1 MDLIAH
7 RGRVGSDPENA
18 VEGLGNASRHA
29 AGVEVDVRL
38 TADGVAVLMHDPT
51 VDRTTDGTGA
61 IADLSADEV
70 TVLELAPQVRIPRL
84 ADYLSGVT
92 ASEVDV
98 VLLDIKDEQMA
109 CLEQVAAALVA
120 SPAAP
125 SCVALVR
132 TGAAMAT
139 LRSLAP
145 AARLG
150 CLGVTEDNVHEL
162 IDAAQAVDAE
172 LLLVH
177 HGDRAYLDNRG
188 TVATVTASGLR
199 IGASTLYR
207 RDVLDAAEQDGCELA
222 LTDFPG
228 AR

>member
-18 VEGLGNASRHA
+18 VESLANASRHA

-38 TADGVAVLMHDPT
+38 TADGVPVLMHDPT
-51 VDRTTDGTGA
+51 VDRTTAGTGA
-61 IADLSADEV
+61 ITDLTADEL
-70 TVLELAPQVRIPRL
+70 TALELAPQVRIPRL
-84 ADYLSGVT
+84 ADYLRGVS
-92 ASEVDV
+92 AAEIGV
-98 VLLDIKDEQMA
+98 VLLDIKDERTA
-109 CLEQVAAALVA
+109 CLEQVAAALAA
-120 SPAAP
+120 SRAAP

-132 TGAAMAT
+132 SGAAMAT

-150 CLGVTEDNVHEL
+150 CLGVTEHNVHEL
-162 IDAAQAVDAE
+162 IAAAQAADAE

-188 TVATVTASGLR
+188 VVATVAASGLR
-199 IGASTLYR
+199 IGASTLHR
-207 RDVLDAAEQDGCELA
+207 RDVLDAAAQDGCELA
-222 LTDFPG
+222 LTDFPEVG
-228 AR
+228 